1 MMGMAIHEKYILE
14 MLDGTHNIDDIKK
27 GVLEKINS
35 KLLTARDD
43 KEQEVTDQ
51 KLLKEFIDYVV
62 AASLEKF
69 RMNYLLVGQV
79 GMAL

>member
-1 MMGMAIHEKYILE
+1 

-43 KEQEVTDQ
+43 KGQEVTDP
-51 KLLKEFIDYVV
+51 KLLKEFVDYVV
-62 AASLEKF
+62 TASLEKF
-69 RMNYLLVGQV
+69 RMNYLL
-79 GMAL
+79 